1 MPSSSPEYAD
11 PDTLYVVSDGQIT
24 SQLGDESIILELN
37 EGIYYGLDQIGTRVW
52 ELLQAPRS
60 IRQICEAIRQDY
72 DVSTDACIEAV
83 AALVAD
89 LEARTLVK
97 QVDEAPPHL
106 S

>member
-1 MPSSSPEYAD
+1 MPSSSTECPD
-11 PDTLYVVSDGQIT
+11 PNVLFIVSDGQIT

-37 EGIYYGLDQIGTRVW
+37 EGIYYGLNSIGTRVW
-52 ELLQAPRS
+52 ELLQSPRS
-60 IRQICEAIRQDY
+60 ISQISDAICQDY
-72 DVSTDACIEAV
+72 DVGIDVCMKDV

-89 LEARTLVK
+89 LQARTLVR